1 MSFFARKIYPI
12 LFLLLFSA
20 IAWAQEPARLTLDQA
35 IEYAYERSTA
45 VKNARLA
52 VEDAEQQIIERRA
65 PGLPQLNGDVTY
77 QRYLQVPKQPLPPQ
91 FLPPNSDSL
100 DIPTEVSFFLKN
112 NFTAGLT
119 LDAMLFD
126 GSYFVGLKAAR
137 TFREY
142 TAEDLLR
149 TKRDVRNSV
158 IEAYLPVLLV
168 DESIELVG
176 KNIANVEKLLYETR
190 ALYEEGF
197 AEQLDVDRQQL
208 SLANLEVER
217 QNLVRRHQTA
227 IARLKYVMGF
237 PAEQELEVAATLES
251 LVEVASEA
259 NLSEQVNLFKRPE
272 YRLAEQGEQLNE
284 LNVRLNKAAYLP
296 TLNAFGAYQ
305 YQYQGNDFKTG
316 FWAPQAFVGLRLS
329 IPIFDG
335 LYKSALIQRARLDL
349 ERARNDKEDLARAI
363 SLEVTNAR
371 STYIQARE
379 SLEQQQSNMDLA
391 ERIYETTQVKY
402 QEGVG
407 SSVELTQAEQ
417 QLYQTQSNFIN
428 ALYDFLVAKIDLETA
443 LGN

>member
-1 MSFFARKIYPI
+1 MS
-12 LFLLLFSA
+12 L
-20 IAWAQEPARLTLDQA
+20 EQA
-35 IEYAYERSTA
+35 INYAYDKSVA
-45 VKNARLA
+45 VKNARIA

-65 PGLPQLNGDVTY
+65 PGLPQINSDVTF

-91 FLPPNSDSL
+91 FLPPNADSL
-100 DIPTEVSFFLKN
+100 DIPTEVSFFLRN
-112 NFTAGLT
+112 NFTAGLS

-142 TAEDLLR
+142 TAQELVKTR
-149 TKRDVRNSV
+149 RDVRNSV
-158 IEAYLPVLLV
+158 IDAYLPVLLV
-168 DESIELVG
+168 DESMDLLE
-176 KNIANVEKLLYETR
+176 KNIANIEKLLYETR

-208 SLANLEVER
+208 SLANLRVER
-217 QNLVRRHQTA
+217 QNLDRRRETA

-237 PAEQELEVAATLES
+237 PAEQELELSGTLETM
-251 LVEVASEA
+251 VEMASEA
-259 NLSEQVNLFKRPE
+259 NLDEQVNLYKRPE
-272 YRLAEQGEQLNE
+272 YLLVEQGEQLNE

-335 LYKSALIQRARLDL
+335 MYKSALVQRARLDL
-349 ERARNDKEDLARAI
+349 ERIRNDKQDLARAI
-363 SLEVTNAR
+363 NLEVTNAR
-371 STYIQARE
+371 NTYVQARE
-379 SLEQQQSNMDLA
+379 SLQQQEANMELA

-402 QEGVG
+402 REGVG

-417 QLYQTQSNFIN
+417 QLYQAQSNFIN

>member
-1 MSFFARKIYPI
+1 MSFIPRRIYPI
-12 LFLLLFSA
+12 FFLFLLA
-20 IAWAQEPARLTLDQA
+20 AGAWGQEPARLSLEQA
-35 IEYAYERSTA
+35 IEYAYDKSTA
-45 VKNARLA
+45 IKNARIS

-65 PGLPQLNGDVTY
+65 PGLPQLNADVNF
-77 QRYLQVPKQPLPPQ
+77 QRYLQVPQQPLPPQ
-91 FLPPNSDSL
+91 FLPPNADSL
-100 DIPTEVSFFLKN
+100 DIPTEVSFFLEN

-137 TFREY
+137 AFREY
-142 TAEDLLR
+142 TAQELLK

-158 IEAYLPVLLV
+158 IDAYLPVLLV
-168 DESIELVG
+168 DENIELLE
-176 KNIANVEKLLYETR
+176 KNIGNVEKLLYETE

-208 SLANLEVER
+208 SLANLQVER
-217 QNLVRRHQTA
+217 DNLERRRETA

-237 PAEQELEVAATLES
+237 PAEQELELTGTLEN
-251 LVEVASEA
+251 LIEVASEA
-259 NLSEQVNLFKRPE
+259 DLSAQVNLYKRPE
-272 YRLAEQGEQLNE
+272 YRVIEQGEELNE

-305 YQYQGNDFKTG
+305 YQYQGNDFETG
-316 FWAPQAFVGLRLS
+316 FWAPQAFVGVRLN

-349 ERARNDKEDLARAI
+349 ERIRNDKQDLARAI
-363 SLEVTNAR
+363 NLEVTNAR
-371 STYIQARE
+371 NTYVQARE
-379 SLEQQQSNMDLA
+379 SLERQRANMELA

-402 QEGVG
+402 REGVG

-417 QLYQTQSNFIN
+417 QLYQAQSNFIN
-428 ALYDFLVAKIDLETA
+428 ALYDFLVAKIELETA